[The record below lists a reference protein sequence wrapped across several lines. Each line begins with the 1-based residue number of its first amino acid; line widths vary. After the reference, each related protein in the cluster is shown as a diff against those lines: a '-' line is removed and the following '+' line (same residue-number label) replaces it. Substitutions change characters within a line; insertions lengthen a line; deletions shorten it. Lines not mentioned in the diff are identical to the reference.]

1 MTIDERIAALTQSVD
16 LLASFHRDSEK
27 RMEASEK
34 RQEDHER
41 QMKELAIEHRDFE
54 RRMTEYAADV
64 KDAIRRLANIAG
76 AHSESLENHE
86 HRLDDLES

>member
-1 MTIDERIAALTQSVD
+1 MTIDERIEALTQTVE
-16 LLASFHRDSEK
+16 LLASFHADSEKRREADEK
-27 RMEASEK
+27 RMEAHEK
-34 RQEDHER
+34 RMEEFG
-41 QMKELAIEHRDFE
+41 AEHRDFE

-76 AHSESLENHE
+76 AHNETLEDHE